1 MDKHLELENMLVAL
15 TDSAMTDDSPRRLEA
30 VARQY
35 AVPRADAEAFIR
47 LIQRLR
53 GTVQGAR
60 PAPRFVHRLREELMG
75 DDRPRDLLYR
85 ARHLPAHV
93 QLAAG
98 VAVVVGFV
106 LLRRRQDDLRRSR
119 TETATAQ

>member
-1 MDKHLELENMLVAL
+1 MDNHLELENLLTAL
-15 TDSAMTDDSPRRLEA
+15 TDSAMTDASPRRLEA

-35 AVPRADAEAFIR
+35 AVPRPDADAFIR
-47 LIQRLR
+47 LVIRLR
-53 GTVQGAR
+53 GTMHGAR
-60 PAPRFVHRLREELMG
+60 PAPRFVHRLKADLAG
-75 DDRPRDLLYR
+75 DDRPRDLIYR

-98 VAVVVGFV
+98 VAVVLGFV

-119 TETATAQ
+119 AETVPVQ